1 VVKKKAKKKV
11 RQARTKARK
20 VKKAVRVRKAKGE
33 KVLGV
38 AEHFFGNISVAA
50 IKLKAPLKAEDFI
63 HIKGHTTDF
72 VQKIESMQINHQN
85 VLKAKKGDD
94 IGIKVREK
102 VRTGDI
108 VYLSKDKPLAIA
120 YPAINPRLP
129 LRFSGSQ
136 TPKPALPKTPPPK
149 KPEPKPA
156 DPYSNIKFLGF

>member
-1 VVKKKAKKKV
+1 MKKKTAKTRTKGKKAIKKV
-11 RQARTKARK
+11 GRPRQ
-20 VKKAVRVRKAKGE
+20 AKGE

-50 IKLKAPLKAEDFI
+50 IKIKAPLKAGNFI

-72 VQKIESMQINHQN
+72 IQKVESMQINHQN

-102 VRTGDI
+102 VRSGDV
-108 VYLSKDKPLAIA
+108 VYLSKDKPAAIA

-129 LRFSGSQ
+129 LKLSRSQ
-136 TPKPALPKTPPPK
+136 TLKPVFPKMAPPPPQ
-149 KPEPKPA
+149 KPEAKSA
-156 DPYSNIKFLGF
+156 DPYSKIKFLGF